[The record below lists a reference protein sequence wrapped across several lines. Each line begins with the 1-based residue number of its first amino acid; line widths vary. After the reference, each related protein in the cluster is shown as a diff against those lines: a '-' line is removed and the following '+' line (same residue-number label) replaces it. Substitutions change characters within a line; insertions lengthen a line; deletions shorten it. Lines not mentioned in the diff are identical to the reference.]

1 MKKVM
6 LKTATALAL
15 ATAISAPALASG
27 DSGFYVGTY
36 LGAMS
41 ASNTDTSPIDQPI
54 HPGTSTSTDY
64 KVKGNFRSLGL
75 KAGYD
80 FNSMFGAELRHS
92 RDSGKVE
99 KNGQGL
105 AVDHQTGIYGKMK
118 FNISDS
124 IELYSLAGVN
134 NIRLK
139 HAGFAENSNK
149 KTINS
154 FSYGIGAQYN
164 FTNSLGANVEV
175 MKLSSHKHFD
185 AQSINLGL
193 NYKF

>member
-1 MKKVM
+1 MKKVT
-6 LKTATALAL
+6 LKIATTLAL
-15 ATAISAPALASG
+15 ATAISAPALASS

-41 ASNTDTSPIDQPI
+41 ASNTDNLKEEKKTE
-54 HPGTSTSTDY
+54 

-92 RDSGKVE
+92 RDSGKIE

-118 FNISDS
+118 FNVSDS
-124 IELYSLAGVN
+124 IELYGLAGVN

-139 HAGFAENSNK
+139 QAGFAANSNK

-154 FSYGIGAQYN
+154 FSYGVGAQYN
-164 FTNSLGANVEV
+164 FTNSLGANVEL
-175 MKLSSHKHFD
+175 MKLSNHKHFD

-193 NYKF
+193 SYKF

>member
-1 MKKVM
+1 MKKVT

-15 ATAISAPALASG
+15 VTAISAPVLASS

-41 ASNTDTSPIDQPI
+41 ASNTDTSTINPPTN
-54 HPGTSTSTDY
+54 PGTSTDY

-92 RDSGKVE
+92 RDSGKIE
-99 KNGQGL
+99 TNGQGL

-118 FNISDS
+118 FNVSDS
-124 IELYSLAGVN
+124 IELYGLAGVN

-139 HAGFAENSNK
+139 QAGLAENSNK

-154 FSYGIGAQYN
+154 FSYGVGAQYN
-164 FTNSLGANVEV
+164 FTNSLGANVEL
-175 MKLSSHKHFD
+175 MKLSNHKHFD

-193 NYKF
+193 SYKF